1 MSGTVSGVPIA
12 QLVFF
17 ALFLQ
22 PSIYI
27 LFKHGKRGILGWI
40 CVQSFCLVRIA
51 GSIMQIIQEKD
62 NSPPDLKT
70 MILASIGLSP
80 LLLACLGI
88 LHEA

>member
-1 MSGTVSGVPIA
+1 MSGTVSGIPIA
-12 QLVFF
+12 QLVVF
-17 ALFLQ
+17 AVLFQ

-40 CVQSFCLVRIA
+40 CIQSFCLVRIV
-51 GSIMQIIQEKD
+51 GSILQIIQEK
-62 NSPPDLKT
+62 NNTTSDLAT
-70 MILASIGLSP
+70 LILTSIGLSP